1 MTAIF
6 IKGNGECESMSVV
19 KGEIRAEV
27 LKDYAAIYLSES
39 DLHEI
44 AEKKQRI
51 LRRLSEI
58 PTAEGRRAYIDSQI
72 RLQTFSLETHRRK
85 ELVALELLDFLV
97 DLREREREKVG
108 SEEK

>member
-27 LKDYAAIYLSES
+27 LKDYAAIYLSER
-39 DLHEI
+39 DLQEI
-44 AEKKQRI
+44 EERKGRI
-51 LRRLSEI
+51 LKRLAEI
-58 PTAEGRRAYIDSQI
+58 PTEDGRRAYIDSQI

-85 ELVALELLDFLV
+85 ELVALELLDFLTG
-97 DLREREREKVG
+97 LREKEERRNE
-108 SEEK
+108 

>member
-6 IKGNGECESMSVV
+6 IKGNGECENMSVV

-27 LKDYAAIYLSES
+27 LRDYAAIYLSER
-39 DLHEI
+39 DLAEI
-44 AEKKQRI
+44 AEKKERI

-58 PTAEGRRAYIDSQI
+58 ESREGKLAYLDAQI

-85 ELVALELLDFLV
+85 ELVALELLDFLTG
-97 DLREREREKVG
+97 LRGEKG
-108 SEEK
+108 GEEK